1 MTEEIVKITWEEK
14 PAEIVIGE
22 ITWGQKTDCI
32 KKSIKEV
39 QKGRS
44 MKKEADAVLQKELM
58 MIESMISAPFD
69 KTVENLRKLKSKD
82 GERVYSVYSKLND
95 YDDEDDSEGE
105 D

>member
-1 MTEEIVKITWEEK
+1 MEEIVKITWDGK

-39 QKGRS
+39 QKGRT

-58 MIESMISAPFD
+58 MLESMISAPFE
-69 KTVENLRKLKSKD
+69 KTLENLRKMKSKD
-82 GERVYSVYSKLND
+82 GERLYSAYSKLND
-95 YDDEDDSEGE
+95 FDDDEESEGG